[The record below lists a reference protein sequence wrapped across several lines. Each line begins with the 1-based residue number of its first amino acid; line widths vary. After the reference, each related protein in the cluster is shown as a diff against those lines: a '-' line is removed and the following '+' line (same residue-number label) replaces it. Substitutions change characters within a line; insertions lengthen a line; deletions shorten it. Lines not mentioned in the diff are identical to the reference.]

1 MQAIQTKGKVNILS
15 RVDFIRLATTDMA
28 QAVIF
33 LTYDTTDER
42 TTKSRNALLDYLSDI
57 GMNIEAQAIEA
68 HKSIIL
74 FEFASDAVR
83 AWQQIN
89 DHSHAVAAHV
99 FWHGLQDDAV
109 HEAILAAKPK
119 MVSPLIH
126 P

>member
-1 MQAIQTKGKVNILS
+1 MLNKTLHGEVNIMS
-15 RVDFIRLATTDMA
+15 RVDFIRMASTEMA

-42 TTKSRNALLDYLSDI
+42 TTHSRGKLLHYLSDI
-57 GMNIEAQAIEA
+57 GMTTEAQAVEA
-68 HKSIIL
+68 HKSIL
-74 FEFASDAVR
+74 MYELASDAVR

-109 HEAILAAKPK
+109 HSAMLKARPK
-119 MVSPLIH
+119 EISPLAH
-126 P
+126 H